1 MEQVLFCA
9 LHIYIGLKVLL
20 ILYLIE
26 ALNTHSFSTDRDVSM
41 YFKNEELY

>member
-9 LHIYIGLKVLL
+9 LHIYTGLKV
-20 ILYLIE
+20 YLIE

-41 YFKNEELY
+41 YLKNEELY